1 MATFS
6 LTLPAGLD
14 ERRKALFA
22 AKSFLAG
29 TDGNPVP
36 TQREFRDPVLSL
48 RQHGDETVRAVTPL
62 WLGERGMI
70 ASSTATLMARDEP
83 YPLDKELIRG
93 KLNQIRGMVADW
105 EARGLDIS
113 TKVRDAIL
121 AAGKSFGRIIALE
134 KEDPKSKELGTIAL
148 ESAFQAARELVAC
161 YCEKLLAAKQR
172 QAPRLPTLQSF
183 YLRRRLPD
191 ASQEASLLKAFNAV
205 QVAVPWSLVE
215 PEAGRFDWARL
226 DELVEWG
233 RSKGLRVGLG
243 PVVDLNSGDLP
254 HWFLPFAG
262 DINKAASV
270 IFRYIDQVVAR
281 FRGRVD
287 SLLVLQGGNCI
298 DEKMGDLDE
307 TEWLRLTFNACLRVR
322 QAWPEI
328 PLGVGIVQPWGELL
342 ADEHRDHNPFLFA
355 EALSRS
361 VDGLGSIDVEM
372 AFGQAGRG
380 SVARDSLE
388 LSRML
393 EQLAYMGTPIRL
405 DFSPPPLDA
414 ANGPTPS
421 GRIAWVREFFQLA
434 LASPLVAEV
443 RWSETF
449 EGERPLFPGGG
460 LFGDSGESGRQSS
473 EIVEILA
480 DLKSKYLR

>member
-6 LTLPAGLD
+6 LTLPEGLD
-14 ERRKALFA
+14 ERRKAQFSS
-22 AKSFLAG
+22 KSYLAG

-36 TQREFRDPVLSL
+36 TQREFHDPLLSL
-48 RQHGDETVRAVTPL
+48 RQHGDESVRAVTPL
-62 WLGERGMI
+62 WLGDRGMI
-70 ASSTATLMARDEP
+70 ASSTATLMAREEP
-83 YPLDKELIRG
+83 YPLGKELVRG

-105 EARGLDIS
+105 EARGLEI
-113 TKVRDAIL
+113 TPKVRESIQ
-121 AAGKSFGRIIALE
+121 AAGRNFGSIIALD
-134 KEDPKSKELGTIAL
+134 KKDTRSRELEAIAL
-148 ESAFQAARELVAC
+148 EGAFQAARELVDC

-172 QAPRLPTLQSF
+172 QSPTLPTIQSF
-183 YLRRRLPD
+183 YLRQRLPD
-191 ASQEASLLKAFNAV
+191 ANHEQALLRAFNSV
-205 QVAVPWSLVE
+205 QVSVPWSVVE
-215 PEAGRFDWARL
+215 PEPGRFDWSRM
-226 DELVEWG
+226 DNFVDWG

-254 HWFLPFAG
+254 HWFLPLAG

-270 IFRYIDQVVAR
+270 IFRYVDQVVAR

-298 DEKMGDLDE
+298 DQKLGDLDE

-322 QAWPEI
+322 QGWPEV

-361 VDGLGSIDVEM
+361 VDGLGSIDVELVL
-372 AFGQAGRG
+372 GQGGRG
-380 SVARDSLE
+380 SVARDALE

-393 EQLAYMGTPIRL
+393 EQLAYMGTPLRL
-405 DFSPPPLDA
+405 DFAPPPLGGA
-414 ANGPTPS
+414 CGPTPE
-421 GRIAWVREFFQLA
+421 GRLSWVREFFQLG

-449 EGERPLFPGGG
+449 EGERSLFPGAS
-460 LFGDSGESGRQSS
+460 LFGEPGDPSRQSA
-473 EIVEILA
+473 EIIDILA
-480 DLKSKYLR
+480 DLKTKYLR

>member
-6 LTLPAGLD
+6 LTLPEGLD
-14 ERRKALFA
+14 ERRKAQFA
-22 AKSFLAG
+22 SKSYLAG

-36 TQREFRDPVLSL
+36 TRREFHDPILSL
-48 RQHGDETVRAVTPL
+48 RQHGDESVRAVTPL
-62 WLGERGMI
+62 WLGDRGLI
-70 ASSTATLMARDEP
+70 ASSTATLMARGES
-83 YPLDKELIRG
+83 YPLGKELVRG

-105 EARGLDIS
+105 EARGLEV
-113 TKVRDAIL
+113 TPRVRESIQ
-121 AAGKSFGRIIALE
+121 AAGRSFGKIIALE
-134 KEDPKSKELGTIAL
+134 KNDAKAHELGTTAL
-148 ESAFQAARELVAC
+148 EGAFQAARELVSC

-172 QAPRLPTLQSF
+172 QTPKLATIQSF

-191 ASQEASLLKAFNAV
+191 SDQESALLKAFNSV
-205 QVAVPWSLVE
+205 QVAVPWRLVE
-215 PEAGRFDWARL
+215 PEPGRFDWARM
-226 DELVEWG
+226 DEFVEWG
-233 RSKGLRVGLG
+233 RSRGLRVGLG

-254 HWFLPFAG
+254 PWFLPYAG

-270 IFRYIDQVVAR
+270 IFRYIDQVAAR

-298 DEKMGDLDE
+298 DEKLGDLDE

-322 QAWPEI
+322 QAWAEI

-361 VDGLGSIDVEM
+361 IDGLGSIDVEM
-372 AFGQAGRG
+372 ALGQGGRG

-393 EQLAYMGTPIRL
+393 EQLAYMGTPMRL
-405 DFSPPPLDA
+405 DFAPPPLDEA
-414 ANGPTPS
+414 HGPTPA
-421 GRIAWVREFFQLA
+421 GRLAWVREFFQLA

-449 EGERPLFPGGG
+449 EGERPLFPGAG
-460 LFGDSGESGRQSS
+460 LFGDSGDKTRQSA
-473 EIVEILA
+473 EIIEILA